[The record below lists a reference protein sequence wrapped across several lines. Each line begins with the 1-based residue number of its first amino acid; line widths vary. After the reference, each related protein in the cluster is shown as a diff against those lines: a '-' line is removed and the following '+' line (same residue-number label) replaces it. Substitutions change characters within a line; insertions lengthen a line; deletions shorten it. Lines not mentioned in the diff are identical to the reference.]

1 LSVIPDAR
9 RYRRNLIVASPLVL
23 AVPVVLGVIVVVAGV
38 PFEVGAFVAGVIG
51 WLVALALRAPVA
63 LAGMRLTGGDRN
75 RVQAWITA
83 ASGPAEEL
91 VRLGVLL
98 IVGRTLPQALWIGIG
113 WAAIEAIYS
122 VINGVALL
130 ALMGRTDPE
139 AEQARAMLP
148 MPEVLGADAP
158 LWGVVERAWASLL
171 HVGFTLILAAQP
183 VLVILTIVAHSAT
196 NILFL
201 RWGPRL
207 GMARIQLAGAIWSMV
222 VLAVATVL
230 WRS

>member
-1 LSVIPDAR
+1 MTLDR
-9 RYRRNLIVASPLVL
+9 QGYRRNLFIGSPLVM
-23 AVPVVLGVIVVVAGV
+23 AVPVVLIAFVLVSGIQ
-38 PFEVGAFVAGVIG
+38 FDVGAFVAGVIG
-51 WLVALALRAPVA
+51 WLLALILRTPVA
-63 LAGMRLTGGDRN
+63 LVAMQLSGGDR
-75 RVQAWITA
+75 RRAQSWITA

-98 IVGRTLPQALWIGIG
+98 VVGRTLPQALWIGIG
-113 WAAIEAIYS
+113 WAAIEAVYS

-171 HVGFTLILAAQP
+171 HIGFTLLVAAQP
-183 VLVILTIVAHSAT
+183 ALVVLTIAAHSAT
-196 NILFL
+196 NILLL

-207 GMARIQLAGAIWSMV
+207 GMARLQLAGATWSIA
-222 VLAVATVL
+222 VLAFGAAL
-230 WRS
+230 WQG